1 MSVRVPHH
9 QSEQEMRSE
18 LPTVQTK
25 TVNGRAPALGH
36 VAGLLSRIVLRCKV
50 VAESLARVARDL
62 APGFEYFRYARLN
75 ENVITS
81 IFAEMLRPEGSHGQG
96 ELFLRLFLE
105 VPGLADQSPQK
116 VVLIETERQANDQRR
131 IDIFLRIDNYIIAI
145 ENKPWGSDQDNQIHD
160 YAAFAKSQASAGGD
174 WRMVYLS
181 NRAPKGKG
189 LRSEDRS
196 NMLERGRSYRDR
208 FPENRSL
215 GRVLCKGELGLRATH
230 VVAMSRQS
238 SLIR

>member
-36 VAGLLSRIVLRCKV
+36 VAGLLSRIVLRRKV
-50 VAESLARVARDL
+50 VAKSLARVARDL
-62 APGFEYFRYARLN
+62 APGFEYFRYAR
-75 ENVITS
+75 
-81 IFAEMLRPEGSHGQG
+81 
-96 ELFLRLFLE
+96 
-105 VPGLADQSPQK
+105 
-116 VVLIETERQANDQRR
+116 LIETERQANDQRR

-145 ENKPWGSDQDNQIHD
+145 ESKPWNSDQDNQIHD
-160 YAAFAKSQASAGGD
+160 YAAFTKSQAPAGGD
-174 WRMVYLS
+174 WRMIYLS
-181 NRAPKGKG
+181 NRASEEKG

-196 NMLERGRSYRDR
+196 NMLERGRYYRDR
-208 FPENRSL
+208 FPENRNL
-215 GRVLCKGELGLRATH
+215 GRVLCKGELGLRATY